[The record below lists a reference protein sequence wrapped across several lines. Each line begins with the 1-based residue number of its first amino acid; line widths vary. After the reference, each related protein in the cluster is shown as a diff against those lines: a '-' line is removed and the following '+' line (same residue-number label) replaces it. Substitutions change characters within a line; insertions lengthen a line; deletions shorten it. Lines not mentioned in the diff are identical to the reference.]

1 MAEKQYPKVVV
12 YSTTTCPWCHR
23 VKSYLREKGVPFKDI
38 LVDRDQNAAREMI
51 KRSGQMGVPVIMIGN
66 KSIVGFD
73 KVKIDKALGL

>member
-12 YSTTTCPWCHR
+12 YSTTICPWCHR
-23 VKSYLREKGVPFKDI
+23 AKSYLREKGVPFKDI

-66 KSIVGFD
+66 KPIVGFD